1 MVTIMRRLAPIPQAI
16 LLQREEL
23 AKDKGFIPF
32 RTVDDEIY
40 YGPDELTPERRGEI
54 DRAFAATIA
63 KRLAQPNTPIVI
75 IQPRVHE
82 NCFKDSFV
90 NCGADNRAVYE
101 DITKTNL
108 VMCDDFASPDWE
120 EKGATTEID
129 PAMNQSR
136 FEELYGCNFKSENDG
151 R

>member
-32 RTVDDEIY
+32 RTVDDEMY
-40 YGPDELTPERRGEI
+40 YGPDELTPERREKMN
-54 DRAFAATIA
+54 RVFAATIA
-63 KRLAQPNTPIVI
+63 KRLCKPDAPTII
-75 IQPRVHE
+75 IQTRVH
-82 NCFKDSFV
+82 
-90 NCGADNRAVYE
+90 G
-101 DITKTNL
+101 
-108 VMCDDFASPDWE
+108 DDFANAFINGDGIKEDSMGDCLDMSPDWE

-136 FEELYGCNFKSENDG
+136 FEELYGCNFKSENDE

>member
-32 RTVDDEIY
+32 TAVD
-40 YGPDELTPERRGEI
+40 
-54 DRAFAATIA
+54 
-63 KRLAQPNTPIVI
+63 
-75 IQPRVHE
+75 H
-82 NCFKDSFV
+82 
-90 NCGADNRAVYE
+90 
-101 DITKTNL
+101 
-108 VMCDDFASPDWE
+108 FASPDWAG
-120 EKGATTEID
+120 KGATTEID